1 MMKVLSLKFVAEIK
15 EGNIMFGKSKDDK
28 SQDAQ
33 LKQLQK
39 DISNCWNWIQAH
51 EKNQAILIKNNNAFI
66 AKNKKQADLNKQ
78 VIDSVN
84 ALIEKD
90 KQHDAKDAE
99 HDALIQGFK
108 NMAKAIENVDTEE
121 T

>member
-1 MMKVLSLKFVAEIK
+1 MV
-15 EGNIMFGKSKDDK
+15 FGKSKDDK

-33 LKQLQK
+33 IQQIQK
-39 DISNCWNWIQAH
+39 DIATCWNWIQTH
-51 EKNQAILIKNNNAFI
+51 EKNMTILIKNNNSFI
-66 AKNKKQADLNKQ
+66 KKNKAQAELNKQ

-84 ALIEKD
+84 ALVEKD

-108 NMAKAIENVDTEE
+108 NMAKAIESTETEE
-121 T
+121 